1 MNTPHFSSSVRPA
14 AAPLSRLFLLTG
26 LLATAG
32 LPALTAQ
39 SLVLGVDFD
48 AVGSSTSP
56 TQSGFQSFGI
66 SESAVAGPLQQ
77 SFAGLSTSDT
87 QTGTLTITLAH
98 GSSITAGGGIAAT
111 DRQTPG
117 NNGAFTEGSLYR
129 DLVFGQTSGAQFW
142 VKIAGLNASTSYSV
156 TFYSFE
162 PADFFTTTSAF
173 INETTGADHTP
184 LSVTA
189 TSPITTNDSGTVT
202 FTALADSSGNLLFS
216 ETSSR
221 LDNNGN
227 PFNNQPILNG
237 FQISA
242 IPEPSTYT
250 VLAGLSVLGFMAYRR
265 RNV

>member
-1 MNTPHFSSSVRPA
+1 M
-14 AAPLSRLFLLTG
+14 FLLTG
-26 LLATAG
+26 LLAMAG

-39 SLVLGVDFD
+39 NLVLGVDFN
-48 AVGSSTSP
+48 AVGSATSP

-66 SESAVAGPLQQ
+66 SEGAVGGPLQQ
-77 SFAGLSTSDT
+77 SFTGLSMADT
-87 QTGTLTITLAH
+87 QTGALTITLAH
-98 GSSITAGGGIAAT
+98 GSSIAAGGGIAAT

-117 NNGAFTEGSLYR
+117 DNGAFTNGSLYR
-129 DLVFGQTSGAQFW
+129 DLAFGQTSGAQFW
-142 VKIAGLNASTSYSV
+142 VKIAGLNASTSYSI

-162 PADFFTTTSAF
+162 PADFFTTTSIF

-189 TSPITTNDSGTVT
+189 TSPITTNGGGTVT
-202 FTALADSSGNLLFS
+202 FTAIADSGGNLLFS

-227 PFNNQPILNG
+227 PFNDQPILNG

-242 IPEPSTYT
+242 IPEPSTY
-250 VLAGLSVLGFMAYRR
+250 VLLAGLSALGFVTYRR
-265 RNV
+265 RNR

>member
-1 MNTPHFSSSVRPA
+1 MNTPHVSSSVRPA
-14 AAPLSRLFLLTG
+14 VSPITRLFLLAG
-26 LLATAG
+26 LLTIAG
-32 LPALTAQ
+32 LPALPAQ
-39 SLVLGVDFD
+39 NLVLGVDFD

-77 SFAGLSTSDT
+77 SFAGLSTADT

-98 GSSITAGGGIAAT
+98 GSSITASGGIAAT
-111 DRQTPG
+111 DRQTPSD
-117 NNGAFTEGSLYR
+117 NGSFTNGFLYR
-129 DLVFGQTSGAQFW
+129 DLAFGQTNGAQFW
-142 VKIAGLNASTSYSV
+142 VKIAGLNATTSYSV

-162 PADFFTTTSAF
+162 PADFFTTTSTF
-173 INETTGADHTP
+173 INETTGANHTP
-184 LSVTA
+184 VSVTA
-189 TSPITTNDSGTVT
+189 TSPITSNGGTVT
-202 FTALADSSGNLLFS
+202 FTAITDSSGNLLFS

-227 PFNNQPILNG
+227 PFNDQPLLNG